1 MGYFRKK
8 GNEMLLY
15 YRTVTFLPKIKNNE
29 ALVGHCL
36 KVLHGVCT
44 KYTINTIGVSFPEWG
59 KETIG
64 DKISFISPKPLELD
78 FLLQQNYFAEMT
90 ALGYFSISESTTVP
104 EECNL
109 AIFRRNQKID
119 QATPNGQRIRAERLA
134 KRAVDR
140 SNSAIRFT
148 PKDLVFDH
156 YHSIPISSTRS
167 GKSFRLNLQYQQLDT
182 VTDGQWAFSSYGLAN
197 QDLESCP
204 VPVI

>member
-1 MGYFRKK
+1 MI
-8 GNEMLLY
+8 LY

-44 KYTINTIGVSFPEWG
+44 QYTINTIGVSFPEWRE
-59 KETIG
+59 ETIG

-78 FLLQQNYFAEMT
+78 FLLQQTYFAEMT
-90 ALGYFSISESTTVP
+90 ALGYFCISELTTVP

-109 AIFRRNQKID
+109 VVFRRNQKID

-134 KRAVDR
+134 KRAMNR
-140 SNSAIRFT
+140 GYSPIRFT
-148 PKDLVFDH
+148 PEDLVFEH
-156 YHSIPISSTRS
+156 YHSIPITSTRS
-167 GKSFRLNLQYQQLDT
+167 GKSFRLNLQYQRLDT
-182 VTDGQWAFSSYGLAN
+182 VPDGQWAFSSYGLAN
-197 QDLESCP
+197 RELESSP

>member
-1 MGYFRKK
+1 
-8 GNEMLLY
+8 MLLY

-44 KYTINTIGVSFPEWG
+44 KYAINTIGVSFPEWG
-59 KETIG
+59 QETIG
-64 DKISFISPKPLELD
+64 DKISFISPNQLELD
-78 FLLQQNYFAEMT
+78 FLLQQTYFAEMT
-90 ALGYFSISESTTVP
+90 GLGYFSISESTMVP

-109 AIFRRNQKID
+109 AVFRRNQKID

-134 KRAVDR
+134 KRAMDR
-140 SNSAIRFT
+140 SESPIRFT
-148 PKDLVFDH
+148 QKDLVFAH